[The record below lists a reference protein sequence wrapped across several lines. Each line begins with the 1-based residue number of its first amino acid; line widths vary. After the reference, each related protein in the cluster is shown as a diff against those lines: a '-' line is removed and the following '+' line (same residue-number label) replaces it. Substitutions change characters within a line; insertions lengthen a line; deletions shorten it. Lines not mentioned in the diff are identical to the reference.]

1 MIECTGSCVNGRC
14 INGTCVCNPGWS
26 GNQDIWTQDLSRWG
40 GPNLNCPTPVY
51 VLQAAW
57 AVYLAFAAL
66 LWLLMPLSIF
76 QQWRKFQDQRS
87 AGKVSNWCGH
97 FPLVFV
103 LFIFCLVLP
112 FVMACSIVKL
122 ASEDLSEVVGA
133 TTAATVVFLTV
144 QVICPSVYGI
154 WMLRALKTFAYSGFD
169 DAASAPALKAF
180 IHSLTWVFIGVAAAI
195 VLVGVYPFV
204 TVSKSPFEHQ
214 EVHKLCAQLYL
225 LQLAVAHII
234 LSLCT
239 ALMGGRVTVAMNGII
254 SNRLD
259 LASRTNQHDILSS
272 VANLR
277 RTRLKIVLVF
287 ASCSTAVLINA
298 GLFLLMELDD
308 WLVFVGLPFD
318 TQPMI
323 TLSLSWFSVLSYTS
337 VPTCSAHSLF
347 KSTAA
352 SRSGEQ
358 SGGDIEIVDLEQ
370 PEEDHPQPDGQSGEQ
385 EAMQEPE
392 QAREQEPEQAREQE
406 PDEAHEQE
414 PEQAPQQVTDGYVGR
429 SEGWDIGGP
438 AHFAG

>member
-87 AGKVSNWCGH
+87 AGK
-97 FPLVFV
+97 
-103 LFIFCLVLP
+103 
-112 FVMACSIVKL
+112 
-122 ASEDLSEVVGA
+122 
-133 TTAATVVFLTV
+133 
-144 QVICPSVYGI
+144 VICPSVYGI

-438 AHFAG
+438 AHLAC